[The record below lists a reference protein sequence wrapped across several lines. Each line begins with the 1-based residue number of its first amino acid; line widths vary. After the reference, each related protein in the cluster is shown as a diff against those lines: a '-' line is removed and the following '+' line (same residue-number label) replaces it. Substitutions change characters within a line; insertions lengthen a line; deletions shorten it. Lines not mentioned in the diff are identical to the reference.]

1 MIQPQ
6 ILVPSLSYQ
15 NHLHCSPQTLTHT
28 LKLFK
33 HSNLLPLNQM
43 HIMYHL
49 ILWSTSVRLHI
60 RDTYANRHTHI
71 DWLWSGGCPLI
82 MRSQWGDREQRNT
95 LNRKQVSSPGLVR
108 QLHLWQWLRV
118 FARMHVGGKWTTM
131 RDSLWFIGTYQV
143 SSFLNL
149 HALEIIQV
157 RRRLEKSTFGHFFF

>member
-1 MIQPQ
+1 
-6 ILVPSLSYQ
+6 
-15 NHLHCSPQTLTHT
+15 
-28 LKLFK
+28 
-33 HSNLLPLNQM
+33 M

-71 DWLWSGGCPLI
+71 YWLWSGGCPLI

-95 LNRKQVSSPGLVR
+95 LNRKQVPSPGLVR

-131 RDSLWFIGTYQV
+131 KDSLWFIGTYQV
-143 SSFLNL
+143 SSYLKPACPWNNTSEEKTWKVTFWIFFISKKCSRP
-149 HALEIIQV
+149 IIHGELTLM
-157 RRRLEKSTFGHFFF
+157 RRRN

>member
-1 MIQPQ
+1 
-6 ILVPSLSYQ
+6 
-15 NHLHCSPQTLTHT
+15 
-28 LKLFK
+28 
-33 HSNLLPLNQM
+33 M

-71 DWLWSGGCPLI
+71 YWLWSGGCPLI
-82 MRSQWGDREQRNT
+82 MWSQWGDREQRNT

-118 FARMHVGGKWTTM
+118 FARMHVAGKWTTM

-143 SSFLNL
+143 SSILNL

-157 RRRLEKSTFGHFFF
+157 RRRLEKSPFGYFFSTKTFPCHNSLRINTHVGRKFVTPKKRHCITRYW